1 MFGPPP
7 PPTNDDV
14 EEADGVEP
22 ELEEVG
28 DGDVCEELDNVDE
41 RVDEEVGM
49 GDELLFSGEDDGVDD
64 AEAERSDDK
73 STQHG

>member
-14 EEADGVEP
+14 EEADGVEL

-41 RVDEEVGM
+41 RVDEEVGE
-49 GDELLFSGEDDGVDD
+49 GDELLFSDEDDSVDD